1 MKTSTAMLRN
11 LCLMLSLLLF
21 TCSYGQQ
28 PLKHIGQLREG
39 DLLFHIAPKGNAIT
53 EVTATAED
61 YAIDHVAVFFRQD
74 GKPMVV
80 EADERGTVVT
90 PLDSLLKYGERFVV
104 GRVKGRLD
112 KERSVAN
119 ALQYLGRPYDHL
131 YLADNEEIY
140 CSELVQLAFVD
151 KQGRPVFS
159 TKPMNFRNADGQ
171 VPEHWTALYARH
183 GMKVPQGEMGTNP
196 ADMARHKRV
205 RLKYII
211 ATDK

>member
-11 LCLMLSLLLF
+11 LCLLLSLLLF
-21 TCSYGQQ
+21 SCAYGQR
-28 PLKHIGQLREG
+28 PLKHIGQLREA
-39 DLLFHIAPKGNAIT
+39 DLIFHIAAQGNAIT
-53 EVTATAED
+53 EVTASAEG

-80 EADERGTVVT
+80 EADERGTVVS
-90 PLDSLLKYGERFVV
+90 PLDSLLKNGESFVA
-104 GRVKGRLD
+104 GRVRGQLD

-119 ALQYLGRPYDHL
+119 ALQYLGRPYDYL

-140 CSELVQLAFVD
+140 CSELVQLSFVD

-159 TKPMNFRNADGQ
+159 MKPMNFRNADGQ
-171 VPEHWTALYARH
+171 IPRHWTALYARH
-183 GMKVPQGEMGTNP
+183 GMEVPQGELGTNP